1 MNTKTL
7 LAKALRDNHITLD
20 EPAQDALLTYLAL
33 MKRWNKVYNLTSI
46 CAVEEQIY
54 LHLIDSLLVSPFLS
68 GEHILDIGTGAG
80 LPGMPLAI
88 MHPEKSFTLLDKNAK
103 KTRFL
108 TQVVAELGLK
118 NVTIANV
125 ELSTFQPDQYFDSIL
140 SRAFG
145 TIKLFLTLATP
156 FLSET
161 GQLLAMK
168 GRYPQ
173 EELAELDNIVMVH
186 PLVMRGMAVERH
198 LVALK
203 KIQM

>member
-1 MNTKTL
+1 MDTNTL
-7 LAKALRDNHITLD
+7 LAKALRDNEISLNKR
-20 EPAQDALLTYLAL
+20 AQVSLLTYLAL
-33 MKRWNKVYNLTSI
+33 MNRWNKVYNLTSI
-46 CAVEEQIY
+46 YDVEEQIY
-54 LHLIDSLLVSPFLS
+54 LHLIDSLLVSPFLF
-68 GEHILDIGTGAG
+68 GNPILDIGTGAG
-80 LPGMPLAI
+80 LPGIPLAI

-118 NVTIANV
+118 NVVIINET
-125 ELSTFQPDQYFDSIL
+125 LTKFKPDQYFDSIV

-156 FLSET
+156 FLTEK

-173 EELAELDNIVMVH
+173 EELTELSAVAVTH
-186 PLVMRGMAVERH
+186 PLIMQGMAVTRH
-198 LVALK
+198 VVVLK
-203 KIQM
+203 KTKM